1 MDDRSTL
8 LFGIGISEGFYEEI
22 VKFGIW
28 DPLPI
33 GQKSGFG
40 TLVAVRI
47 RKSRSDARAG
57 NDAASFRVKDL
68 ESKVVADVDVDA
80 NKVTKD
86 LGGCVGESGGIIF
99 RKMDRFQPLKTQ
111 EWTDVGNLAS

>member
-22 VKFGIW
+22 VKFRIW

-40 TLVAVRI
+40 TLVTIRI
-47 RKSRSDARAG
+47 RKSRSDARTG
-57 NDAASFRVKDL
+57 NDAASFRVKDF
-68 ESKVVADVDVDA
+68 EGETVADVGINA
-80 NKVTKD
+80 NKVTEN
-86 LGGCVGESGGIIF
+86 LGGCIGESGGVIF
-99 RKMDRFQPLKTQ
+99 SKMDSQSGLGA
-111 EWTDVGNLAS
+111 V